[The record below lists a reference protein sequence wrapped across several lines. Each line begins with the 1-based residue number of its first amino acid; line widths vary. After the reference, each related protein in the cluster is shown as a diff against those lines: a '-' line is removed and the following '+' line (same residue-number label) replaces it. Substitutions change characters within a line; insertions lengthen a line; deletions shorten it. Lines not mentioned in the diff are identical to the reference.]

1 MLTGGRRM
9 HHNDWKRKWNG
20 FSKTFPY
27 SLLDVKDELK
37 KKVKNRL
44 LLKRGS

>member
-1 MLTGGRRM
+1 MQ
-9 HHNDWKRKWNG
+9 HNDRKREWNG
-20 FSKTFPY
+20 FSKTIPY

-44 LLKRGS
+44 LLNRGN